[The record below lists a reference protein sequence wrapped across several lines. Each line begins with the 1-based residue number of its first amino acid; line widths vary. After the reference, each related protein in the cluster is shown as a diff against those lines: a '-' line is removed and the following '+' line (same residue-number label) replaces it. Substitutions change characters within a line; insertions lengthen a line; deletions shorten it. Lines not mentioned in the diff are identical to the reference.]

1 MDEPGRV
8 VSPGFADGF
17 VRCEAEQGLEP
28 SGKVVA
34 GEEVVQV
41 TRSWSWV
48 S

>member
-1 MDEPGRV
+1 MRAAPAHTLD
-8 VSPGFADGF
+8 
-17 VRCEAEQGLEP
+17 LKP